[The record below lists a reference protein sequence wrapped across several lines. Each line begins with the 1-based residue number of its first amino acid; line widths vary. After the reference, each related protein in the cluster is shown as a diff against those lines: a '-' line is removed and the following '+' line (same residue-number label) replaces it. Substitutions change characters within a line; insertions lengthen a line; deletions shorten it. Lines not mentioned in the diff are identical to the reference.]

1 MVLVTSGWA
10 SRIQT
15 ASFCGTVVVTLPTQ
29 DAVGWENSSGTQD
42 TVLLTRPCNFTK
54 GLSFSSHT
62 D

>member
-42 TVLLTRPCNFTK
+42 TALLTRPCNFTK